1 MLIVI
6 FQADAQDHQLTGG
19 KGATRYTFRNYS
31 RRGSMV
37 QTQRELSVPT
47 SPTPSHTPES
57 NVDLR
62 RLVSEARAGESLSG
76 ALHQGEKD
84 A

>member
-1 MLIVI
+1 
-6 FQADAQDHQLTGG
+6 
-19 KGATRYTFRNYS
+19 
-31 RRGSMV
+31 MV